1 MPVIKTKKAIDAMQS
16 GQVLEVISTDPGTKS
31 DISALLD
38 RLGHE
43 LLQIKEEGGIAE
55 FYIEKNNL
63 TFIEGNPALLIFFV
77 KRSFHLKNLHLFRVD
92 KHL

>member
-1 MPVIKTKKAIDAMQS
+1 MKADVVLDVKGLNSPMPVIKTKKAIDAIQS

-55 FYIEKNNL
+55 FYIEK
-63 TFIEGNPALLIFFV
+63 
-77 KRSFHLKNLHLFRVD
+77 K
-92 KHL
+92 